1 MPMPLT
7 VTARFPDADAARA
20 AATSLER
27 RGVDASS
34 IAVRTVAPIGQDA
47 WDSDRGTT
55 ASVGRRSVL
64 GGVIGAVLI
73 SVISAG
79 VVLIIGPEPLA
90 LTIAVAVLGGA
101 IAGALL
107 GGFWAGA
114 GDLPVQENAYDTYGP
129 STASTT
135 VVVHLDG
142 DDAGDV
148 RVVLADAGAA
158 DVTVREP
165 A

>member
-7 VTARFPDADAARA
+7 ITARFSDADSARA

-34 IAVRTVAPIGQDA
+34 IAVRTVAPLGQDA
-47 WDSDRGTT
+47 WDGDRAAT
-55 ASVGRRSVL
+55 AAVGKRSVL
-64 GGVIGAVLI
+64 GGVIGALVV
-73 SVISAG
+73 SVASA
-79 VVLIIGPEPLA
+79 VVVWVIGPEPLA

-101 IAGALL
+101 VAGALL

-114 GDLPVQENAYDTYGP
+114 GDLPVQESAYDTYGAGA
-129 STASTT
+129 ASTT

-142 DDAGDV
+142 DDAEDV
-148 RVVLADAGAA
+148 RSALAHAGAD

>member
-1 MPMPLT
+1 
-7 VTARFPDADAARA
+7 
-20 AATSLER
+20 
-27 RGVDASS
+27 
-34 IAVRTVAPIGQDA
+34 
-47 WDSDRGTT
+47 
-55 ASVGRRSVL
+55 VL

>member
-1 MPMPLT
+1 MPLT
-7 VTARFPDADAARA
+7 VTARFSDADSARA

-27 RGVDASS
+27 RGVDASA

-47 WDSDRGTT
+47 WANDRSAT
-55 ASVGRRSVL
+55 AAVGRRSVL
-64 GGVIGAVLI
+64 GGIVGAVLI
-73 SVISAG
+73 SVASA
-79 VVLIIGPEPLA
+79 VVVWVIGPEPLA

-114 GDLPVQENAYDTYGP
+114 GDLPVLESSYATYG
-129 STASTT
+129 SGAASTT
-135 VVVHLDG
+135 VVVHLDSDDVG
-142 DDAGDV
+142 EVRSTLSDAG
-148 RVVLADAGAA
+148 GA